1 MVKEEAKEPS
11 SCLHRPELYAGEQPH
26 RRHINHRKPAG
37 NIITLNEPTI
47 SCVPNIGKHQSIC
60 SRSHPTPYATNTEK
74 RLHATSKHRI
84 QTNMNIPQSGINP
97 SFREPKRFRLRS
109 FIRTK
114 MTELYPK
121 TGSVKRR
128 KPPLSGSKPATTG
141 L

>member
-1 MVKEEAKEPS
+1 MVEEEAKGPS

-47 SCVPNIGKHQSIC
+47 SCISNIGKHQSIC

-97 SFREPKRFRLRS
+97 SFREPKRLRLHKNEDD
-109 FIRTK
+109 RTV
-114 MTELYPK
+114 PK
-121 TGSVKRR
+121 NRQR
-128 KPPLSGSKPATTG
+128 KAYEASTFGIKAG
-141 L
+141 DDGA